1 MVHFQYFLRISC
13 IVSILLTGCSTQLQI
28 PQNPPTQTASPGP
41 TTSPLPTITPSP
53 IPTNTPFPTNTPT
66 IAAKFTRSIDVA
78 AYAAEHDGQWFG
90 GEFIQ
95 SLPEAP
101 LQPSTTYI
109 IPGSTVSNRR
119 DGQISLPLASRY
131 VFLQTDF
138 GSETLQG
145 DFINTSESAG
155 TIRGLF
161 IRSALMSFVDYKDN
175 RVLDWDGRSQNI
187 PLYIR

>member
-1 MVHFQYFLRISC
+1 MVHFYDFLRISC

-41 TTSPLPTITPSP
+41 TTSPLPIITLPP
-53 IPTNTPFPTNTPT
+53 IPTNTPLPTNTPT

-78 AYAAEHDGQWFG
+78 AYAAEHDGRWFG
-90 GEFIQ
+90 KEFIQ

-119 DGQISLPLASRY
+119 NGQISLPLASRY
-131 VFLQTDF
+131 VFLQTNF
-138 GSETLQG
+138 GSKAVQ
-145 DFINTSESAG
+145 DD
-155 TIRGLF
+155 LF
-161 IRSALMSFVDYKDN
+161 LTMGNN
-175 RVLDWDGRSQNI
+175 RLKLIVITCHRCANI
-187 PLYIR
+187 VKYFT